1 VSADPEGLVTSADPA
16 GSALADPEA
25 PTQAPAL
32 EPPAEAGNSRIDA
45 VTPRAD
51 PLAPSAYKG
60 STGAGL
66 EAPPI
71 SFPAPDSASTPP
83 SNGSGS
89 SATRVDRSS
98 VQKSVTVRRVR
109 KARRRARRVTRV
121 IRRIDLWS
129 VLKLALV
136 LYTCLYAATLASLA
150 AIWGIAYS
158 TGLIDKLQSFLGDVG
173 LDNFRFY
180 GDQMFRACAAIGAV
194 LVLAGTLITVL
205 TVALINLISE
215 LTGGIRVVV
224 IEEEPWP
231 SEREQVAADEAQPL
245 PSDPAAGL

>member
-1 VSADPEGLVTSADPA
+1 MFGA
-16 GSALADPEA
+16 
-25 PTQAPAL
+25 APAT
-32 EPPAEAGNSRIDA
+32 S
-45 VTPRAD
+45 VTP
-51 PLAPSAYKG
+51 PLRYSGVFDGEAVEAQSAGRAPSKA
-60 STGAGL
+60 
-66 EAPPI
+66 
-71 SFPAPDSASTPP
+71 
-83 SNGSGS
+83 
-89 SATRVDRSS
+89 
-98 VQKSVTVRRVR
+98 VRRPR
-109 KARRRARRVTRV
+109 ERRRARRVTRV

-136 LYTCLYAATLASLA
+136 LYTCLYVATLAALVTLWA
-150 AIWGIAYS
+150 AAYS
-158 TGLIDKLQSFLGDVG
+158 TGLVENLQSFLGDVG

-215 LTGGIRVVV
+215 LTGGIRIVI

-231 SEREQVAADEAQPL
+231 QNRDRLAVAEVEPL